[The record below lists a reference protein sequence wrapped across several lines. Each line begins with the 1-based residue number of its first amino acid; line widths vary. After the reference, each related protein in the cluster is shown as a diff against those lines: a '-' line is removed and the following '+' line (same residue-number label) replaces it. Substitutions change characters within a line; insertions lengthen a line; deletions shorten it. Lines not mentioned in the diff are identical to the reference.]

1 MTWDTLTVRR
11 FRAYRLRVSL
21 LTDPSDATTEAGV
34 ERRATDATLAC
45 IARYGLGKTTVDDIA
60 REAGCARATL
70 YRYFGGKQ
78 ELVAA
83 AVNAE
88 TRRIAAALREA
99 AAGADTLEDAILAIL
114 TTASSELSG
123 NAALQFVATHEPER
137 LLPHLTFA
145 GGDRFLAAAGAAIEP
160 CLEPYVAPERLA
172 RASEWV
178 ARVSLALLFSPT
190 SPLSLGD
197 AEHTR
202 AYIREFVLPAVHPSS
217 VAVPARG

>member
-21 LTDPSDATTEAGV
+21 LADPPEAAAEAGI
-34 ERRATDATLAC
+34 ERRAIDATLAC
-45 IARYGLGKTTVDDIA
+45 IARHGLGKTTVDDIA

-83 AVNAE
+83 TVNAE
-88 TRRIAAALREA
+88 TRRIATALREA
-99 AAGADTLEDAILAIL
+99 AAEVDTLEDAVLAIL

-137 LLPHLTFA
+137 LLPHLTFT
-145 GGDRFLAAAGAAIEP
+145 GGDLFLAAAGAAIEP
-160 CLEPYVAPERLA
+160 CLEPYVDPERLS

-197 AEHTR
+197 VEHTR
-202 AYIREFVLPAVHPSS
+202 GYVREFVLPSVQPSS